1 MTRRRTVRAALLVSL
16 LPALCVAS
24 WAAASG
30 SAPLSLAS
38 PLQLTADQVTV
49 DNTGATLTAAGH
61 VRIDYGADRATAD
74 LLRLNRAA
82 RTAVL
87 SGHVTA
93 TGPQGQATA
102 DAITLVLSQANEIT
116 RAVMSGNASV
126 ETTQYALSADSID
139 ADRSGEHL
147 VAAGHVTM
155 FDAPDLVVTGDR
167 LVYDGRSQHGLV
179 TGHPTV
185 ANKAGRLQGS
195 AIELFR
201 AEDRAVIHGP
211 VQADVY
217 GAVATSEDAA
227 VNFKTSVAT
236 LTGKVVIVR
245 RQGTLWADRVTIDY
259 KTRRLV
265 AEGTT
270 RAHFTDL
277 GDAGTP

>member
-1 MTRRRTVRAALLVSL
+1 M
-16 LPALCVAS
+16 
-24 WAAASG
+24 
-30 SAPLSLAS
+30 SLAF
-38 PLQLTADQVTV
+38 PLQLTADHVTV
-49 DNTGATLTAAGH
+49 DNTGATLVAAGH

-82 RTAVL
+82 RTALL

-93 TGPQGQATA
+93 TGPQGQASA
-102 DAITLVLSQANEIT
+102 DAITLVLNQVNEIT
-116 RAVMSGNASV
+116 RAVMNGNASV
-126 ETTQYALSADSID
+126 QTPQYALSADSID
-139 ADRSGEHL
+139 ADRSAEHL
-147 VAAGHVTM
+147 VAAGHVTV

-167 LVYDGRSQHGLV
+167 VVYDGRSQHGLV

-201 AEDRAVIHGP
+201 AENRAVIHGP

-217 GAVATSEDAA
+217 GAVATSEAAA

-259 KTRRLV
+259 KTRRMV
-265 AEGTT
+265 AQGTT

-277 GDAGTP
+277 SDAGTP